1 MDEKYFRKY
10 WKKSKSDRRENMQLE
25 ARNSQRIQVKEERQ
39 LRFFK
44 NEDTE
49 NYQTLL
55 GKAIYE

>member
-1 MDEKYFRKY
+1 
-10 WKKSKSDRRENMQLE
+10 MQLE